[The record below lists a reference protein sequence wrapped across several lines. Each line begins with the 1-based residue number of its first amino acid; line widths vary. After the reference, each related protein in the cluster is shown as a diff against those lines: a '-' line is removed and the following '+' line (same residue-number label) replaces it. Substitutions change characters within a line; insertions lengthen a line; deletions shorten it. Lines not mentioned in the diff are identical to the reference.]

1 MSEKEQK
8 VEEEEV
14 EFEEGEEEKEGK
26 KELKNYS
33 VDRERLMW
41 LPVIL

>member
-8 VEEEEV
+8 VEEA
-14 EFEEGEEEKEGK
+14 EFEEGEEEKEEG

-33 VDRERLMW
+33 VDRKRVMW